1 LAIFIS
7 YSHADAAFVEKLS
20 MALVEHNVHVLID
33 KWELNVGDS
42 ILNWV
47 QKSIQE
53 SGALL
58 VVLSKTSVA
67 SAWCNKELNAGLM
80 RELNEKRVLVL
91 PVLVDDCDIPIF
103 LREKVYADFRTDF
116 DAGLKSLVEALAK
129 VSNVEQGRMKIGGT
143 TTDWAETWTYRDELF
158 WIEYTLIEFSPDMP
172 FTLLTMIA
180 AECNDVVT
188 RRYRKYQEAG
198 LGWMG
203 RIIIAETI
211 TELADKHD
219 IKVRLEDQRPVVE
232 NFGIRDPKVGA
243 EYYIQIRCQRLG
255 EDNGRDQ
262 LVNISNYLR
271 EIREHV
277 RKLVR
282 PMTDEEKAVVQRIK
296 SSPW

>member
-1 LAIFIS
+1 MAIFIS
-7 YSHADAAFVEKLS
+7 YSHADADFVARLGIG
-20 MALVEHNVHVLID
+20 LVQNNVHVLVD

-80 RELNEKRVLVL
+80 RELDEKRVLVL
-91 PVLVDDCDIPIF
+91 PILIEDCDIPLF

-116 DAGLKSLVEALAK
+116 DAGLKSLLEALAK
-129 VSNVEQGRMKIGGT
+129 VSNVEQGRMKGGGT
-143 TTDWAETWTYRDELF
+143 TTDWAETWTYRDGLF
-158 WIEYTLIEFSPDMP
+158 WIEYTVIEFSTEMP

-180 AECNDVVT
+180 TECNDVVT
-188 RRYRKYQEAG
+188 RRYRAYHEAG

-211 TELADKHD
+211 TELAAKHE
-219 IKVRLEDQRPVVE
+219 IKVRLEDQRPVAE
-232 NFGIRDPKVGA
+232 TFGVRDPKVGA
-243 EYYIQIRCQRLG
+243 EYDIHIRCQRLG

-271 EIREHV
+271 EIREQV
-277 RKLVR
+277 RKLIR
-282 PMTDEEKAVVQRIK
+282 PMTAEERAEMLRIK

>member
-1 LAIFIS
+1 MAIFIS

-20 MALVEHNVHVLID
+20 MELVKHNIHVWID

-47 QKSIQE
+47 QKSIKE

-80 RELNEKRVLVL
+80 RELDEKRVLVL
-91 PVLVDDCDIPIF
+91 PVLVEDCDIPMF

-116 DAGLKSLVEALAK
+116 DAGLKSLLESLAK
-129 VSNVEQGRMKIGGT
+129 VSNIDQGRMKGGGT
-143 TTDWAETWTYRDELF
+143 TTDWAETWTFRDGLF
-158 WIEYTLIEFSPDMP
+158 WIEYTLIEFSTEVPI
-172 FTLLTMIA
+172 TLLTMIA

-188 RRYRKYQEAG
+188 RRYRAYDKAG

-203 RIIIAETI
+203 RVIIAETI
-211 TELADKHD
+211 TQLAEKHEV
-219 IKVRLEDQRPVVE
+219 KVRLEDQRPVVE

-243 EYYIQIRCQRLG
+243 EYDITVRCQRLG

-271 EIREHV
+271 EIREEV
-277 RKLVR
+277 RKRIR
-282 PMTDEEKAVVQRIK
+282 PMTDEEKAVIEQIR